1 MKRVPWW
8 FVLEHLPWLLAL
20 LLLAVTVLTV
30 PAFQR
35 LDYWPS
41 LSEQYFAPAVLA
53 LALTPIVLTG
63 GIDLSIGS
71 ATVFVSVVIGV
82 LLRDAGWPIALALL
96 AGLLAG
102 FLAGLLNG
110 LLVVVGVA
118 PLVVTLATRELF
130 RGLAFSLCGEDAPT
144 RLPAELGAFWDA
156 AILGLPVPLLVI
168 GVLALLTYVFVHF
181 TWVGRAL
188 YALGDNET
196 AARFAGVPVRR
207 IKLAIYAASG
217 TLAGLCGLAVV
228 LRFGAAKAD
237 AEKSLELTAIAAVV
251 LGGLRIT
258 GGAGHVA
265 GTLLGILTVA
275 ALLAALN
282 EVPPNGRDMVLGVLL
297 LAVAV
302 SNEAAARWTAR
313 LVLSGGSQTPAWS
326 APEADAPRSE

>member
-1 MKRVPWW
+1 VRRTHLTLA
-8 FVLEHLPWLLAL
+8 LEHLPWLLAVL
-20 LLLAVTVLTV
+20 LLVVTVLYV
-30 PAFQR
+30 PAFRR
-35 LDYWPS
+35 LDYWLS

-71 ATVFVSVVIGV
+71 VTVFVSVVIGV
-82 LLRDAGWPIALALL
+82 LLRDAGWSIPVAML

-102 FLAGLLNG
+102 WLAGLLNG
-110 LLVVVGVA
+110 LLVMVGVV

-130 RGLAFSLCGEDAPT
+130 RGLAFSLCGDDPPT
-144 RLPAELGAFWDA
+144 RLPPELGDLWDA
-156 AILGLPVPLLVI
+156 PVLGLPLPLLVI
-168 GVLALLTYVFVHF
+168 GVLLVLTYVFVHY

-188 YALGDNET
+188 YAIGDNEV
-196 AARFAGVPVRR
+196 AARFAGLPVRR

-217 TLAGLCGLAVV
+217 ALAGLCGMAVV

-237 AEKSLELTAIAAVV
+237 AEKSLELTAVAAVV
-251 LGGLRIT
+251 LGGIRIT

-275 ALLAALN
+275 VLLAGLN

-297 LAVAV
+297 VTVAV
-302 SNEAAARWTAR
+302 CNEAAARE
-313 LVLSGGSQTPAWS
+313 LNLSREP
-326 APEADAPRSE
+326 P